1 MTRDSKLLLTPKLR
15 FPEFR
20 DSPGWKEKP
29 LGEAVSPVV
38 REKQKPSVH
47 YTGLGLRSHG
57 KGTFIK
63 DNEDPKKNTMDYL
76 YEVKGDDLIVN
87 ITFAWEGAIAIA
99 KSVNDGALVSHRFPT

>member
-1 MTRDSKLLLTPKLR
+1 MTRPQQMTSDTTPHLTPKLR

-29 LGEAVSPVV
+29 LREAVSLVV
-38 REKQKPSVH
+38 REKQKPAVL

-63 DNEDPKKNTMDYL
+63 HNEDPKKNAMDYL
-76 YEVKGDDLIVN
+76 YEVKRDDLIVN
-87 ITFAWEGAIAIA
+87 ITFAWEGA
-99 KSVNDGALVSHRFPT
+99 V